1 MLRRAKKVRSNESR
15 IREDS
20 LCGNN
25 REVIVVAGEP
35 PNLRCGA
42 FAIAGKGSMRV
53 GRAIE
58 AAQNTCR

>member
-53 GRAIE
+53 GRIIE
-58 AAQNTCR
+58 AVVKSFR